1 MRPLCDRYDQVLRAV
16 RGGEWMPGF
25 EVVRRWKG
33 RIAIARDGEPL
44 GAIAEVLYD
53 AAGDQPGW
61 ALLDAAAGWRLVPVM
76 HAVEDGTVVRVD
88 VPARLVGE
96 APTMEPGE
104 RLWPQEEAALYAHYG
119 LAWPGEVWEEE
130 DADLAAVEY
139 LPSPARS
146 LPPAP

>member
-1 MRPLCDRYDQVLRAV
+1 
-16 RGGEWMPGF
+16 MPGF